1 MSRHSIIIVVLSI
14 VNLYNKVY
22 KLSTSGDKRL
32 PLEHQIK
39 STDVYDLSI
48 VYASHVLAFYK
59 MPFL

>member
-14 VNLYNKVY
+14 VNLYNKAY
-22 KLSTSGDKRL
+22 EHSGDKRL
-32 PLEHQIK
+32 PLGNQIK
-39 STDVYDLSI
+39 STDIYDLSI